1 MRSFR
6 ATRGTQMSSGP
17 RRSPVAEGCAGG
29 DGPCCHSSPAHGCGR
44 DGDPRPCRPGKP
56 PSSRDNQ
63 VRTMH
68 PYMME
73 ELARQRERELR
84 RSAQQHALLGPHRRR
99 RCPARRRPGPA
110 LAGIGLALARRRA
123 WLVAVFVSGLRAV
136 SAHARAGVG
145 VYRRAPAPAA
155 PGRPHVSDCSRASC
169 RPTGRRAATTRSGCH
184 QSRTRSTPAPAGR
197 PSLSRS
203 TQDLTEGSGMSEH
216 QAEANWFRI
225 IWLAEAGT

>member
-1 MRSFR
+1 
-6 ATRGTQMSSGP
+6 MSSGP

-84 RSAQQHALLGPHRRR
+84 RLAQQHALLGPHRRR

-155 PGRPHVSDCSRASC
+155 PGCPVARTYRTVPERPADRREGAPPQPGPAATSRAPGAPRLQRDDHPCQEAHRISQK
-169 RPTGRRAATTRSGCH
+169 AA
-184 QSRTRSTPAPAGR
+184 
-197 PSLSRS
+197 
-203 TQDLTEGSGMSEH
+203 E
-216 QAEANWFRI
+216 
-225 IWLAEAGT
+225 